1 MSLETRIKHLEGKLP
16 KWMTPK
22 LMTPKLMTQNADVFQ
37 MSNAELEATIA
48 EAPFDLTLLTDA
60 ELMSLDA
67 WLSEPKTDAPLPPN
81 IEGMLERIQR

>member
-22 LMTPKLMTQNADVFQ
+22 LMRQNADVFQ
-37 MSNAELEATIA
+37 MSNTEMKAIIA
-48 EAPFDLTLLTDA
+48 EAPFDLTLLTDT

-67 WLSEPKTDAPLPPN
+67 WLSEPKTDAPLPPD